1 MIDQM
6 GAADRFFYLL
16 PSISFT
22 MTSLPRPFPSSAG
35 QSSNNY
41 STSPA
46 VGKNISLIVGLTC
59 LLGFL
64 VDTLVLST
72 PPDPLSL
79 EWRVNLLQQMGD
91 RSIILFFAVALLM
104 YAFFDQ
110 HRLKRTLGFACLM
123 LGVAFMLSCVLIIR
137 DSLILQSET
146 LQNISNREQYV
157 QSQIDEARNGN
168 TDNLPASLTAEQLK
182 QASQQL
188 SNQASTLKQNA
199 RQSITKT
206 GVASMGNLIAVGLGM
221 LGLGR
226 LGFRR
231 F

>member
-1 MIDQM
+1 
-6 GAADRFFYLL
+6 
-16 PSISFT
+16 
-22 MTSLPRPFPSSAG
+22 MTSLPRPVSSSVG
-35 QSSNNY
+35 QSSAAHY
-41 STSPA
+41 GTQPSA
-46 VGKNISLIVGLTC
+46 GKNICLVVGLTC

-91 RSIILFFAVALLM
+91 RSIILLFAVALLM

-110 HRLKRTLGFACLM
+110 RRLKRPLGFVSLV
-123 LGVAFMLSCVLIIR
+123 LGVAFMLSCVLVIR

-146 LQNISNREQYV
+146 LQNISNRQQYV
-157 QSQIDEARNGN
+157 QSQIDEVRNGN
-168 TDNLPASLTAEQLK
+168 TDNLTANLTADQLQ

-188 SNQASTLKQNA
+188 ANQASTLKQDA
-199 RQSITKT
+199 RHDITKA

-226 LGFRR
+226 LGIRR
-231 F
+231 S